1 MRPLLLSLNR
11 TLALPKVGCTSEIKI
26 KTILFCISLDLHY
39 LCPPMKGLVSYTLNV
54 RGRLLDLSKP
64 LVMGILNVTPDSFYA
79 ESRMKT
85 EEAIRRRVRQIVE
98 EGGSMIDVGAY
109 SSRPG
114 ADDVSADEEM
124 ARLKRGMKIVREE
137 APEIPVSVDTFRAD
151 VAKMCIEELGADI
164 INDISGG
171 ELDKEMFHTV
181 AKLGVPYIL
190 MHMKGT
196 PQTMQE
202 APHYDDLMKEVML
215 YFSEK
220 IQQLR
225 DLGQKD
231 IILDPGYGFAKTLD
245 HNYELLVHQEML
257 SIFELPL
264 LVGVSRKS
272 MIYKLLGCTPDEA
285 LNGTTA
291 LNTIALQ
298 KGASILRVHDV
309 KEAVEVVRIVTK
321 L

>member
-1 MRPLLLSLNR
+1 MAAS
-11 TLALPKVGCTSEIKI
+11 CS
-26 KTILFCISLDLHY
+26 
-39 LCPPMKGLVSYTLNV
+39 LNV
-54 RGRLLDLSKP
+54 RGRLVDLSVP
-64 LVMGILNVTPDSFYA
+64 LVMGIVNVTPDSFYA
-79 ESRMKT
+79 ASRMNT
-85 EEAIRRRVRQIVE
+85 EEAIRMRVRQIVE

-272 MIYKLLGCTPDEA
+272 MIYKLLGSTPDEA